1 MTHDRTEYPAVAFH
15 EMRPDDGLA
24 VPRSLGPGLTV
35 MRESHAAVREIR
47 AAPADLVDAG
57 VTFRVQ
63 PGSIARRYAAVSL
76 LGDRMA
82 AAPDVETLFTL
93 ARAWLANHYYHVRRM
108 QVPAAPARRE
118 AA

>member
-1 MTHDRTEYPAVAFH
+1 MNRDRH
-15 EMRPDDGLA
+15 EHPTVPFYGLKPDDGMA
-24 VPRSLGPGLTV
+24 VPRTVGPGLTV
-35 MRESHAAVREIR
+35 MRENHDVVREIR

-63 PGSIARRYAAVSL
+63 PGNVARRYAAVSL

-82 AAPDVETLFTL
+82 AAPDTETLFAL
-93 ARAWLANHYYHVRRM
+93 ARAWLATHYYHVRRT
-108 QVPAAPARRE
+108 AAPASPGLRR

>member
-1 MTHDRTEYPAVAFH
+1 MNHNRYPAVPFYA
-15 EMRPDDGLA
+15 MRPDDGLA
-24 VPRSLGPGLTV
+24 VPRTVGPGLTV
-35 MRESHAAVREIR
+35 MREDHGVVREIR

-63 PGSIARRYAAVSL
+63 PDNVARRYAAVSL

-82 AAPDVETLFTL
+82 AAPDPETLFAL
-93 ARAWLANHYYHVRRM
+93 ARTWLATHYYHARRR
-108 QVPAAPARRE
+108 PAAATPALNR

>member
-1 MTHDRTEYPAVAFH
+1 MNHDRTEYPAVPFYGLKA
-15 EMRPDDGLA
+15 DDGLV
-24 VPRSLGPGLTV
+24 VPRTLGPGLTV
-35 MRESHAAVREIR
+35 MRENQAVVREIR
-47 AAPADLVDAG
+47 AAPADLVDAA

-82 AAPDVETLFTL
+82 AAPYPETLYTL
-93 ARAWLANHYYHVRRM
+93 ARAWLATHYYHVRRTG
-108 QVPAAPARRE
+108 VPADPGLRR

>member
-1 MTHDRTEYPAVAFH
+1 MNNDRTEYPAVPFH
-15 EMRPDDGLA
+15 AMRPDDGLA
-24 VPRSLGPGLTV
+24 VPRTLGSGLTV
-35 MRESHAAVREIR
+35 MRENHAVVREIR

-63 PGSIARRYAAVSL
+63 PGTIARRYAAVSL

-82 AAPDVETLFTL
+82 AAPDAETLFTL
-93 ARAWLANHYYHVRRM
+93 ARAWLATHYYHVRRTP
-108 QVPAAPARRE
+108 VAPAPARRE